1 MAKQPRFFQDP
12 GQSFFLF
19 GPRGTGK
26 STWLKTTF
34 PTALFI
40 DLLDPEIFRTYSAR
54 PERLKDAVK
63 GQSIGST
70 IIIDEIQKL
79 PELLDVVHLIME
91 GSAKYRFILTGSSS
105 RKLKQSGVDLLAGRA
120 IVKTMHPFMATEL
133 GDSFSLED
141 SLITGLVPLVAD
153 SSHPMRTLRSYISIY
168 IQEEVKQEGLVR
180 NIGGFNRF
188 LEAIC
193 FSHGSVLNV
202 SEVGR
207 ECQVNR
213 KTVEGYLSILEDLL
227 LSFKVNAFSKRAKRN
242 LVAHPKFYFFDAG
255 VFRAL
260 RPAGPID
267 SPSEIGGGALEGL
280 IAQHLRAW
288 IAYRDENCKL
298 YFWRTKSGTEVD
310 FVLYGENVFGAIEV
324 KNSTRVDA
332 KMLRGLR
339 TFGEDYPEAR
349 LLFLYRG
356 KERLVIDGILCL
368 PSEEF
373 LAQLTPESASIIP
386 DLPKN

>member
-1 MAKQPRFFQDP
+1 MAKRTRFFQDP
-12 GQSFFLF
+12 SQSFFLF

-26 STWLKTTF
+26 STWLKASF
-34 PTALFI
+34 PAALYI

-54 PERLKDAVK
+54 PERLKDAVN
-63 GQSIGST
+63 GQKTGST
-70 IIIDEIQKL
+70 IVIDEVQKL

-91 GSAKYRFILTGSSS
+91 ESPEYRFILTGSSS

-120 IVKTMHPFMATEL
+120 IVKTLHPFMAMEL
-133 GDSFSLED
+133 EDSFSLEE
-141 SLITGLVPLVAD
+141 SLNTGLVPLVAD
-153 SSHPMRTLRSYISIY
+153 SSIPMQTLGSYISIY

-180 NIGGFNRF
+180 NIGDFNRF
-188 LEAIC
+188 LEAIS
-193 FSHGSVLNV
+193 FSHGSALNV

-227 LSFKVNAFSKRAKRN
+227 LSFKIDVFSKRAKRH
-242 LVAHPKFYFFDAG
+242 LVAHPKFYFFDVG

-260 RPAGPID
+260 RPMGPID
-267 SPSEIGGGALEGL
+267 SPSEVGGGALEGL

-298 YFWRTKSGTEVD
+298 YYWRTKSGTEVD
-310 FVLYGENVFGAIEV
+310 FVLYGENVFDAIEV
-324 KNSTRVDA
+324 KNSTRIDA

-339 TFGEDYPEAR
+339 TFREDYPEAR

-368 PSEEF
+368 PSGEF
-373 LAQLTPESASIIP
+373 LEQLSPELASIAFY
-386 DLPKN
+386 

>member
-1 MAKQPRFFQDP
+1 MAKRSRFFHDP
-12 GQSFFLF
+12 NQSFFLF

-40 DLLDPEIFRTYSAR
+40 DLLDPETFRTYSAR
-54 PERLKDAVK
+54 PERLKEAVK
-63 GQSIGST
+63 GQSFGST
-70 IIIDEIQKL
+70 VVIDEVQKL
-79 PELLDVVHLIME
+79 PGLLDVVHLIME
-91 GSAKYRFILTGSSS
+91 KSPQYRFILTGSSS

-120 IVKTMHPFMATEL
+120 IVKTMHPFMAMEL
-133 GDSFSLED
+133 EESFSLEE

-153 SSHPMRTLRSYISIY
+153 SSHPLQTLRSYISIY

-180 NIGGFNRF
+180 NIGDFNRF
-188 LEAIC
+188 LEAIS
-193 FSHGSVLNV
+193 FSHGSALNV
-202 SEVGR
+202 TEVGR

-213 KTVEGYLSILEDLL
+213 KTVEGYISILEDLL
-227 LSFKVNAFSKRAKRN
+227 LSFKIDVFSKRAKRI

-260 RPAGPID
+260 CPAGPID
-267 SPSEIGGGALEGL
+267 SPSDIGGGALEGL

-288 IAYRDENCKL
+288 IAYGDENCKL

-310 FVLYGENVFGAIEV
+310 FILYGENIFTAVEV
-324 KNSTRVDA
+324 KNSTRVDN

-339 TFGEDYPEAR
+339 TFREDYPEAS

-356 KERLVIDGILCL
+356 KDRLVIDGILCM
-368 PSEEF
+368 PSDEF

-386 DLPKN
+386 D